1 MKTSSLFAAGLFAVA
16 TIAAGT
22 ASAKIVNESYYPP
35 GEDFIQKTSI
45 ASRADVK
52 AETRQANLQIQAR
65 QPRREFGAGSH
76 DTSPEVQSRAQVKTE
91 TRDFVRVG
99 AHVPFSY

>member
-1 MKTSSLFAAGLFAVA
+1 MKASSILAAGFFAIA
-16 TIAAGT
+16 TVSAAT

-35 GEDFIQKTSI
+35 GEDFVAQQSV
-45 ASRADVK
+45 ASRAEVK

-76 DTSPEVQSRAQVKTE
+76 DNSPEVMSRDAVKAN